1 MSHLFVDSKIKIP
14 VSFPAKTWE
23 DHGLRFT
30 WKEGGVKPMEI
41 EPRLV
46 VGHWTGG
53 ENGGKTVFEVLKSRK
68 TKDGRGLSTQL
79 FIDYKGICWQYS
91 PLLTICRHAS
101 GVNPWSIGVEMQ
113 SRGVDLGK
121 DTPKKWLE
129 RAPRGVFVDR
139 LLGKERSF
147 VYFTTE
153 QMNTW
158 VQLCVTLSKTLS
170 IPAQIPGDMKVVDAS
185 SEDDDSGFV
194 LRDTISKNEWGE
206 IRGFIGH
213 YHVHLNNLEDPP
225 RGKLDPGPQ
234 PLEELWKE
242 GFELFFPER
251 AFPNR

>member
-1 MSHLFVDSKIKIP
+1 MNGLFVDEKVLIP
-14 VSFPAKTWE
+14 VPFPTKTWE

-30 WKEGGVKPMEI
+30 WKEGGVKPME
-41 EPRLV
+41 EAPRLV

-53 ENGGKTVFEVLKSRK
+53 ENGGKTVFDVLRNRE
-68 TKDGRGLSTQL
+68 TKDGRGLSVQL
-79 FIDYKGICWQYS
+79 FVDYAGTCWQYS
-91 PLLTICRHAS
+91 PLLTNCRHAS

-129 RAPRGVFVDR
+129 RAPRGVFADR
-139 LLGKERSF
+139 MFGKPRSL
-147 VYFTTE
+147 VYFTTA

-158 VQLCVTLSKTLS
+158 VQLSLALSSALQ
-170 IPAQIPGDMKVVDAS
+170 IPRQIPGDMSLVNAAT
-185 SEDDDSGFV
+185 EADDSGFV
-194 LRDTISKNEWGE
+194 LRDAIAKDEWSK

-213 YHVHLNNLEDPP
+213 YHVHLNNLQDPP
-225 RGKLDPGPQ
+225 KGKLDPGPQ

-242 GFELFFPER
+242 GFDLFYPTR